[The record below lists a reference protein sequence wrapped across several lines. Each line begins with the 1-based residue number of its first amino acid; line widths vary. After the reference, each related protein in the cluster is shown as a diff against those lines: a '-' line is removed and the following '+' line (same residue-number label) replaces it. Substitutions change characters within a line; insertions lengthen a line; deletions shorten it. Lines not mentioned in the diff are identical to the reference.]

1 MTTSSGEVTQLL
13 AAWCKGDPEAEEA
26 LISRIYS
33 ELRRIAGAHLA
44 RERNNHTLQP
54 TALANEAYLRL
65 IGQNQVDWRSR
76 AHFFAIASNM
86 MRRILVDHAR
96 SARYAKRGGDRVRVT
111 LGDLWDHRSAQPLL
125 VLEIDEQLVRLA
137 ERDEIKAKVV
147 ELRFF
152 GGLTEKE
159 TAEALGCSAR
169 TVTRHWRTARAWLL
183 KSLGHAGT

>member
-1 MTTSSGEVTQLL
+1 MEAPTHDVTQLL
-13 AAWCKGDPEAEEA
+13 VAWREGEPQAHEA
-26 LISRIYS
+26 LIQRVYG

-65 IGQNQVDWRSR
+65 IGQNRVDWRSR

-86 MRRILVDHAR
+86 MRRVLVDHAR
-96 SARYAKRGGDRVRVT
+96 SARYAKRGGDRIRVT
-111 LGDLWDHRSAQPLL
+111 LGDFQDQRHAKPLL
-125 VLEIDEQLVRLA
+125 VLEIDELLGRLA
-137 ERDEIKAKVV
+137 ERDPTKASVV

-152 GGLTEKE
+152 GGLTERE

-169 TVTRHWRTARAWLL
+169 TVTRHWRTARAWML
-183 KSLGHAGT
+183 KSLASAPD